1 MTAKAYIIRI
11 YTDKV
16 KFRNLVLM
24 AYIALPGLKKD
35 RKKKK
40 INTDYKDAKNLKKKK
55 NLFGPENLFKFKQNF
70 TH

>member
-11 YTDKV
+11 YSDKV

-35 RKKKK
+35 RKK
-40 INTDYKDAKNLKKKK
+40 INTDYKDAKN
-55 NLFGPENLFKFKQNF
+55 
-70 TH
+70 